1 MTVMGSGTR
10 FAGKRAIVTGAARGI
25 GLSISRLL
33 AAEGARV
40 ALVDL
45 DQDALSA
52 AANLLSGEGG
62 QCVAHCLDVADS
74 AAVKEA
80 VAAVSGEW
88 GGVDFLVNNAGI
100 TRDSLMLRMKKA
112 DWDLVLRVNLDS
124 VFHFSQAV
132 LKPMIKARQGRIISI
147 SSVVGVMGNP
157 GQANYAASKAG
168 IIGFSRS
175 LAREVAPRGITVNVV
190 APGFIDTEMTSG
202 LPEGVREDLLSRVPL
217 GRLGT
222 VEDIARSV
230 AFLLGDDSA
239 YITGQVLGVNGGMY
253 M

>member
-1 MTVMGSGTR
+1 MGIGTR
-10 FAGKRAIVTGAARGI
+10 YEGKRAIVTGAARGI

-33 AAEGARV
+33 AGEGARV
-40 ALVDL
+40 AMVDL
-45 DQDALSA
+45 DQDALDA
-52 AANLLSGEGG
+52 AGSDLIGEGG
-62 QCVAHCLDVADS
+62 QCVTHRLDVADPE
-74 AAVKEA
+74 AVKEA
-80 VAAVSGEW
+80 VAAVARDW

-100 TRDSLMLRMKKA
+100 TRDGLLLRMKKA

-132 LKPMIKARQGRIISI
+132 LKPMIKARQGRIVSI
-147 SSVVGVMGNP
+147 GSVVGVMGNP

-190 APGFIDTEMTSG
+190 APGFIDTEMTAG
-202 LPEGVREDLLSRVPL
+202 LSDEVRRDLLSRVPL
-217 GRLGT
+217 GRLGS
-222 VEDIARSV
+222 VDDIARSV

>member
-1 MTVMGSGTR
+1 MTAMGKR
-10 FAGKRAIVTGAARGI
+10 FDGKRAIVTGAARGI
-25 GLSISRLL
+25 GLAISRLL
-33 AAEGARV
+33 AAEGALV

-45 DQDALSA
+45 DQEALDAAVGQLSPA
-52 AANLLSGEGG
+52 EGR
-62 QCVAHCLDVADS
+62 CVAHCLDVS
-74 AAVKEA
+74 EPEAVKQA
-80 VAAVSGEW
+80 VTAVSKDW

-100 TRDSLMLRMKKA
+100 TRDGLMMRMKKA

-132 LKPMIKARQGRIISI
+132 LKSMIKARHGRIVSI
-147 SSVVGVMGNP
+147 GSVVGAMGNP

-175 LAREVAPRGITVNVV
+175 LAREVASRGITVNVV
-190 APGFIDTEMTSG
+190 APGFIDTEMTAG
-202 LPEGVREDLLSRVPL
+202 LPENVRKDLLSRVPL

-222 VEDIARSV
+222 VDDIARSV
-230 AFLLGDDSA
+230 AFLLGDESA

>member
-1 MTVMGSGTR
+1 MGIGTR
-10 FAGKRAIVTGAARGI
+10 YEGKRAIVTGAARGI

-33 AAEGARV
+33 AGEGARV
-40 ALVDL
+40 AMVDL
-45 DQDALSA
+45 DQDALDA
-52 AANLLSGEGG
+52 AGSDLIGEGG
-62 QCVAHCLDVADS
+62 QCVTHRLDVADPE
-74 AAVKEA
+74 AVKEA
-80 VAAVSGEW
+80 VAAVARDW

-100 TRDSLMLRMKKA
+100 TRDGLLLRMKKA
-112 DWDLVLRVNLDS
+112 DWDLVLRVNLDG

-132 LKPMIKARQGRIISI
+132 LKPMIKARQGRIVSI
-147 SSVVGVMGNP
+147 GSVVGVMGNP

-190 APGFIDTEMTSG
+190 APGFIDTEMTAG
-202 LPEGVREDLLSRVPL
+202 LSDEVRRDLLSRVPL
-217 GRLGT
+217 GRLGS
-222 VEDIARSV
+222 VDDIARSV

>member
-1 MTVMGSGTR
+1 MGVR
-10 FAGKRAIVTGAARGI
+10 FEGKRAIVTGAARGI

-45 DQDALSA
+45 DQEALGA
-52 AANLLSGEGG
+52 ATDLLAPAHGR
-62 QCVAHCLDVADS
+62 CVAHCLDVADP
-74 AAVKEA
+74 EA
-80 VAAVSGEW
+80 VQEAVRAVSKEW

-100 TRDSLMLRMKKA
+100 TRDSLMMRMKKA

-124 VFHFSQAV
+124 VFNFSQAV
-132 LKPMIKARQGRIISI
+132 LKPMIKARHGRIVSI
-147 SSVVGVMGNP
+147 GSVVGVMGNP

-175 LAREVAPRGITVNVV
+175 LAREVASRGITVNVV
-190 APGFIDTEMTSG
+190 APGFIDTEMTAG
-202 LPEGVREDLLSRVPL
+202 LPEEVRQDLLSRVPL

-222 VEDIARSV
+222 VEDIARAV
-230 AFLLGDDSA
+230 AFLLADDSA

>member
-1 MTVMGSGTR
+1 MGIGTR
-10 FAGKRAIVTGAARGI
+10 YEGKRAIVTGAARGI

-33 AAEGARV
+33 AGEGARV
-40 ALVDL
+40 AMVDL
-45 DQDALSA
+45 DQDALDA
-52 AANLLSGEGG
+52 AGSNLIGEGG
-62 QCVAHCLDVADS
+62 QCVTHRLDVADPE
-74 AAVKEA
+74 AVKEA
-80 VAAVSGEW
+80 VAAVARDW

-100 TRDSLMLRMKKA
+100 TRDGLLLRMKKA

-132 LKPMIKARQGRIISI
+132 LKPMIKARQGRIVSI
-147 SSVVGVMGNP
+147 GSVVGVMGNP

-190 APGFIDTEMTSG
+190 APGFIDTEMTAG
-202 LPEGVREDLLSRVPL
+202 LSDEVRRDLLSRVPL
-217 GRLGT
+217 GRLGS
-222 VEDIARSV
+222 VDDIARSV

>member
-1 MTVMGSGTR
+1 MTMSTER

-25 GLSISRLL
+25 GLAISRLL
-33 AAEGARV
+33 AGQGVAV

-45 DQDALSA
+45 DREALEA
-52 AANLLSGEGG
+52 AAGELSGTGAK
-62 QCVAHCLDVADS
+62 CAAHCLDVADCE
-74 AAVKEA
+74 AVKET
-80 VAAVSGEW
+80 VAAVCGEW

-100 TRDSLMLRMKKA
+100 TRDGLMLRMKKS

-132 LKPMIKARQGRIISI
+132 LKPMIKARQGRIVSI

-190 APGFIDTEMTSG
+190 APGFIDTEMTAG
-202 LPEGVREDLLSRVPL
+202 LPEEVRRDLLARVPL
-217 GRLGT
+217 GRLGS
-222 VEDIARSV
+222 VDDIARPV
-230 AFLLGDDSA
+230 VFLLGDESA

>member
-1 MTVMGSGTR
+1 MGIGTR
-10 FAGKRAIVTGAARGI
+10 YEGKRAIVTGAARGI
-25 GLSISRLL
+25 GVSISRLL
-33 AAEGARV
+33 AGEGARV
-40 ALVDL
+40 AMVDL
-45 DQDALSA
+45 DQDALDA
-52 AANLLSGEGG
+52 AGSNLIGEGG
-62 QCVAHCLDVADS
+62 QCVTHRLDVADPE
-74 AAVKEA
+74 AVKEA
-80 VAAVSGEW
+80 VAAVARDW

-100 TRDSLMLRMKKA
+100 TRDGLLLRMKKA

-132 LKPMIKARQGRIISI
+132 LKPMIKARQGRIVSI
-147 SSVVGVMGNP
+147 GSVVGVMGNP

-190 APGFIDTEMTSG
+190 APGFIDTEMTAG
-202 LPEGVREDLLSRVPL
+202 LSDEVRRDLLSRVPL
-217 GRLGT
+217 GRLGS
-222 VEDIARSV
+222 VDDIARSV